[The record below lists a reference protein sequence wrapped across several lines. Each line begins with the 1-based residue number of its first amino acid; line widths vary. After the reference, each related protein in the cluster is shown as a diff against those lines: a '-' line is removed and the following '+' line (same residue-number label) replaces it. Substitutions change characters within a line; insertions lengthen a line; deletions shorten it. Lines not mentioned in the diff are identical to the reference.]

1 MATFPTSIGREPNAR
16 AHQLYEQVFVTSE
29 VQPHIYI
36 MLTQDVQ
43 GNSIIS
49 VLHRSYRHVAPM
61 GSPVTKLN
69 VAFLGDIRRLLP
81 PTVVYWE
88 SSRAQARDS

>member
-1 MATFPTSIGREPNAR
+1 MATVPTSVGREPNAR
-16 AHQLYEQVFVTSE
+16 AHQLYEQVFVTSK
-29 VQPHIYI
+29 VQHHIYL

-49 VLHRSYRHVAPM
+49 VLYWSYRHVAPM

-81 PTVVYWE
+81 PMVVY
-88 SSRAQARDS
+88 